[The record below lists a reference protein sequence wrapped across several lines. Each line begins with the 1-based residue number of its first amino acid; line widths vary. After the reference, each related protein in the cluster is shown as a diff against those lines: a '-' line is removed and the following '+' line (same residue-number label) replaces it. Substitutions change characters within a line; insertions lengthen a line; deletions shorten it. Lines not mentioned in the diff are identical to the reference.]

1 MNYNVSILY
10 ITESRAGPPPF
21 EKLSYTKNLDSFT
34 SSIRLYF
41 IMNLYNINVKLN
53 DIGL

>member
-21 EKLSYTKNLDSFT
+21 EKNYPTPKTLILLLQVLDH
-34 SSIRLYF
+34 IL
-41 IMNLYNINVKLN
+41 
-53 DIGL
+53 